1 VSAVR
6 LAPACAED
14 TRAIAELEHRP
25 ENAPFIWARSAA
37 EHRELMTDP
46 DVQYLRIE
54 DDAGAFIGFVQL
66 TGLSEASGSVR
77 LRRIVMDT
85 PGRGLGR
92 RAMLALCALVF
103 GEWGMERVWL
113 DVFEDNARARHI
125 YESFGFRETGYS
137 HPPSRPR
144 RDGATALLLRMEF
157 WRGGTGSGRGDRS
170 ERSRGDT

>member
-1 VSAVR
+1 MSAVG
-6 LAPACAED
+6 LAPAGAGD
-14 TRAIAELEHRP
+14 ADAIAELEHRP

-37 EHRELMTDP
+37 EHRELMTDS
-46 DVQYLRIE
+46 DVRYLRIE

-85 PGRGLGR
+85 PGSGLGR
-92 RAMLALCALVF
+92 RAMLAICRLVF
-103 GEWGMERVWL
+103 GEWGMDRLWL

-144 RDGATALLLRMEF
+144 RDGATALLLRMEL
-157 WRGGTGSGRGDRS
+157 WRGGAGLSRDDRS
-170 ERSRGDT
+170 ERSRD

>member
-1 VSAVR
+1 MSAVR
-6 LAPACAED
+6 LAPARAED
-14 TRAIAELEHRP
+14 AHAIAELEHRP
-25 ENAPFIWARSAA
+25 ENAPLVWARSAA

-46 DVQYLRIE
+46 DVRYLRIE

-92 RAMLALCALVF
+92 PAMLALCALIF

-113 DVFEDNARARHI
+113 DVFEDNARARHV
-125 YESFGFRETGYS
+125 YESLGFRETGYS
-137 HPPSRPR
+137 HPPGRPR
-144 RDGATALLLRMEF
+144 RDGATALLIRMELR
-157 WRGGTGSGRGDRS
+157 RGGAGL
-170 ERSRGDT
+170 SRTDESDHS